1 MGSEL
6 PPNIVT
12 TLEFGICMGASKAGG
27 KVLLPIQT
35 ASHKEE
41 PELLAWETG
50 NALNGVGP

>member
-1 MGSEL
+1 
-6 PPNIVT
+6 
-12 TLEFGICMGASKAGG
+12 MGASKAGG